1 MKYLHHLFAGMLF
14 VASSHGTA
22 ASIKELLEEAID
34 APNGFVNA
42 PLDGEITDLVRRT
55 APVQGDVMAHITT
68 LKRFKEPD
76 CRRFRIELKARF
88 APESGQSGF
97 VPFPQMEMNYCRGG
111 THPEEGVDPEAPQ
124 RFMNQADEYARARGL
139 AVPARPTPPGY
150 TPAWVPANAPAVV
163 APAVSQ
169 QTTGSA
175 SPAVAVPP
183 QQPSVAQ
190 PAATPAKT
198 PATKK
203 TGGKS
208 SSTMPSGKKTSP

>member
-34 APNGFVNA
+34 APNGFVSA

-68 LKRFKEPD
+68 LKHFKEPD

-88 APESGQSGF
+88 APHSGQSGL

-111 THPEEGVDPEAPQ
+111 THPEEGVDPDAPQ
-124 RFMNQADEYARARGL
+124 RFMDQADEYARARGL
-139 AVPARPTPPGY
+139 AVPARPTPPAY
-150 TPAWVPANAPAVV
+150 APAWVPANAPV
-163 APAVSQ
+163 ASAPGASGQAPESTKPAAATSQQEPAVSQ
-169 QTTGSA
+169 
-175 SPAVAVPP
+175 
-183 QQPSVAQ
+183 
-190 PAATPAKT
+190 PAAAPTRTPA
-198 PATKK
+198 AKK

-208 SSTMPSGKKTSP
+208 APAALSGKKTSP